1 MNFKKLILAG
11 AVSAMALAT
20 TFADD
25 LGSFDSFGTDSFDS
39 GFGFGDSSASA
50 LSVSGKA
57 WIDMRGYL
65 NPNGTSSDDYKL
77 VDDVQVKVL
86 PSAKLNLEYS
96 GSMSDVLLALKV
108 DENTIKNHP
117 VDVIDE
123 LALRGYFGNFSL
135 EAGKMK
141 LVWGKGD
148 KLHVLD
154 NFNADDYTDFI
165 IPDYIDRRLSTP
177 MVRAAYSFGGAN
189 LNLEAVYAPFL
200 TVDRFATSGVWVP
213 AAYNKLSGEVKTRAT
228 SKVADAFAAYTK
240 ASASAGTLNALAA
253 EYQAAAGAYK
263 TASDKKT
270 AVDAAVAAG
279 QGSATDSA
287 TGMTYTQLQGYLATK
302 VSEYESLKTA
312 AQAAYDGAVAQI
324 GYGADKAEEKTTQA
338 GSAYMYALNNAN
350 SLNSDPDMIY
360 PDLKTLKYGQFGTRL
375 TGTFGS
381 FDWGV
386 SYYNGFYKQPSFN
399 AVKLESWLN
408 KYLAQG
414 ATSEDDKF
422 LAYDRKQT
430 FGLEAATTLWR
441 FNLRGEAAYNLTED
455 VDGTDA
461 FVHNNSVAWLGGF
474 DIDLP
479 FWNMNVNV
487 QETGTAILKNDE
499 IKSGLDVDYS
509 ENAYT
514 NNKFVVNVT
523 TSFMNEKILP
533 EVTVLYGIENGDLI
547 VMPKFTYK
555 PDQSLSLYVNGMYIY
570 SKDDNSEF
578 AAWKNNSFVNIGV
591 SYQF

>member
-1 MNFKKLILAG
+1 
-11 AVSAMALAT
+11 
-20 TFADD
+20 
-25 LGSFDSFGTDSFDS
+25 
-39 GFGFGDSSASA
+39 
-50 LSVSGKA
+50 
-57 WIDMRGYL
+57 
-65 NPNGTSSDDYKL
+65 
-77 VDDVQVKVL
+77 
-86 PSAKLNLEYS
+86 
-96 GSMSDVLLALKV
+96 
-108 DENTIKNHP
+108 
-117 VDVIDE
+117 
-123 LALRGYFGNFSL
+123 
-135 EAGKMK
+135 
-141 LVWGKGD
+141 
-148 KLHVLD
+148 
-154 NFNADDYTDFI
+154 
-165 IPDYIDRRLSTP
+165 
-177 MVRAAYSFGGAN
+177 
-189 LNLEAVYAPFL
+189 
-200 TVDRFATSGVWVP
+200 
-213 AAYNKLSGEVKTRAT
+213 
-228 SKVADAFAAYTK
+228 
-240 ASASAGTLNALAA
+240 
-253 EYQAAAGAYK
+253 
-263 TASDKKT
+263 
-270 AVDAAVAAG
+270 
-279 QGSATDSA
+279 
-287 TGMTYTQLQGYLATK
+287 MTYTQLQGYLATK

-312 AQAAYDGAVAQI
+312 TQAAYDGAVAQI

>member
-39 GFGFGDSSASA
+39 GFGDSSASA

-77 VDDVQVKVL
+77 FDDVQVKVL

-200 TVDRFATSGVWVP
+200 TVDRFATNGVWVP
-213 AAYNKLSGEVKTRAT
+213 AAYSKLSGEVKTRAT

-253 EYQAAAGAYK
+253 EYQAAAGAYAQAK
-263 TASDKKT
+263 
-270 AVDAAVAAG
+270 AAG
-279 QGSATDSA
+279 LSDENNPYKSQMEVAEKAYKGA
-287 TGMTYTQLQGYLATK
+287 MTQLGYNSVDEASAKL
-302 VSEYESLKTA
+302 TA
-312 AQAAYDGAVAQI
+312 AG
-324 GYGADKAEEKTTQA
+324 E
-338 GSAYMYALNNAN
+338 AYMYALNNAN

>member
-39 GFGFGDSSASA
+39 GFGDSSASA

-77 VDDVQVKVL
+77 FDDVQVKVL

-213 AAYNKLSGEVKTRAT
+213 AAYNKLFGEVQTSAT
-228 SKVADAFAAYTK
+228 SKVADAF
-240 ASASAGTLNALAA
+240 SA
-253 EYQAAAGAYK
+253 
-263 TASDKKT
+263 
-270 AVDAAVAAG
+270 
-279 QGSATDSA
+279 
-287 TGMTYTQLQGYLATK
+287 
-302 VSEYESLKTA
+302 
-312 AQAAYDGAVAQI
+312 
-324 GYGADKAEEKTTQA
+324 
-338 GSAYMYALNNAN
+338 
-350 SLNSDPDMIY
+350 
-360 PDLKTLKYGQFGTRL
+360 
-375 TGTFGS
+375 
-381 FDWGV
+381 
-386 SYYNGFYKQPSFN
+386 
-399 AVKLESWLN
+399 
-408 KYLAQG
+408 
-414 ATSEDDKF
+414 
-422 LAYDRKQT
+422 
-430 FGLEAATTLWR
+430 
-441 FNLRGEAAYNLTED
+441 
-455 VDGTDA
+455 
-461 FVHNNSVAWLGGF
+461 
-474 DIDLP
+474 
-479 FWNMNVNV
+479 
-487 QETGTAILKNDE
+487 
-499 IKSGLDVDYS
+499 
-509 ENAYT
+509 
-514 NNKFVVNVT
+514 
-523 TSFMNEKILP
+523 
-533 EVTVLYGIENGDLI
+533 
-547 VMPKFTYK
+547 
-555 PDQSLSLYVNGMYIY
+555 
-570 SKDDNSEF
+570 
-578 AAWKNNSFVNIGV
+578 
-591 SYQF
+591 

>member
-1 MNFKKLILAG
+1 MKAKKLILAG
-11 AVSAMALAT
+11 TISAMVFAT
-20 TFADD
+20 SFADD
-25 LGSFDSFGTDSFDS
+25 FDSFGMDSFGS
-39 GFGFGDSSASA
+39 SFGDSSVSA

-77 VDDVQVKVL
+77 FDDVQVKVL

-96 GSMSDVLLALKV
+96 GSVSDVLLALKV

-117 VDVIDE
+117 IDVIDE

-154 NFNADDYTDFI
+154 NFNADNYTDFI

-177 MVRAAYSFGGAN
+177 MVRTAYSFGVAN

-200 TVDRFATSGVWVP
+200 TVDRFATNGVWVP
-213 AAYNKLSGEVKTRAT
+213 AAYNELSRAVKTNA
-228 SKVADAFAAYTK
+228 SAKVAEAFTAYTK

-253 EYQAAAGAYK
+253 EYQAAAGAYAETK
-263 TASDKKT
+263 ALGVPDSDNPYKSTMEVAEAAFEGAKKDIGYDETQASAKLT
-270 AVDAAVAAG
+270 AAG
-279 QGSATDSA
+279 
-287 TGMTYTQLQGYLATK
+287 
-302 VSEYESLKTA
+302 E
-312 AQAAYDGAVAQI
+312 
-324 GYGADKAEEKTTQA
+324 
-338 GSAYMYALNNAN
+338 AYMYALNNAN

-381 FDWGV
+381 FDWGL

-399 AVKLESWLN
+399 ATKLNDWLN

-414 ATSEDDKF
+414 TTSEDDKF

-479 FWNMNVNV
+479 FWNMNLNV

-499 IKSGLDVDYS
+499 IKSSLDVDYN

-547 VMPKFTYK
+547 VMPKFTFK

-570 SKDDNSEF
+570 SRDDNSEF
-578 AAWKNNSFVNIGV
+578 AAWKNNSFINVGM

>member
-1 MNFKKLILAG
+1 MKAKKLILAG
-11 AVSAMALAT
+11 TISAMVFAT
-20 TFADD
+20 AFADD
-25 LGSFDSFGTDSFDS
+25 FDSFGMDSFGS
-39 GFGFGDSSASA
+39 SFGDSSASA

-77 VDDVQVKVL
+77 FDDVQVKVL

-96 GSMSDVLLALKV
+96 GSVSDVLLALKV

-117 VDVIDE
+117 IDVIDE

-177 MVRAAYSFGGAN
+177 MVRAAYSFGVAN
-189 LNLEAVYAPFL
+189 LSLEAVYAPFL
-200 TVDRFATSGVWVP
+200 TVDRFATNGVWVP
-213 AAYNKLSGEVKTRAT
+213 AAYNKLSGAVKTSAT
-228 SKVADAFAAYTK
+228 SKVADAFAKYTE

-253 EYQAAAGAYK
+253 EYQAAAGAYAQ
-263 TASDKKT
+263 ASEKKT
-270 AVDAAVAAG
+270 AVDAVVAAG
-279 QGSATDSA
+279 QGSATDST
-287 TGMTYTQLQGYLATK
+287 TGMTYSQLQAYLATK
-302 VSEYESLKTA
+302 VSEYDSAQTVAKAAYEGAKEQIGDETEVSAKLTA
-312 AQAAYDGAVAQI
+312 AG
-324 GYGADKAEEKTTQA
+324 ET
-338 GSAYMYALNNAN
+338 YMYALNNAN

-375 TGTFGS
+375 TGTLGS
-381 FDWGV
+381 FDWGL

-399 AVKLESWLN
+399 ATKLDTWLN

-414 ATSEDDKF
+414 TTSEDDKF

-499 IKSGLDVDYS
+499 IKSSLDVDYN

-547 VMPKFTYK
+547 VMPKFTFK

-570 SKDDNSEF
+570 SRDDNSEF
-578 AAWKNNSFVNIGV
+578 AAWKNNSFINVGM

>member
-1 MNFKKLILAG
+1 MKAKKLILAG

-25 LGSFDSFGTDSFDS
+25 FDSFDSFGTDSFGS
-39 GFGFGDSSASA
+39 GFGDSSASA

-77 VDDVQVKVL
+77 FDDVQVKVL

-200 TVDRFATSGVWVP
+200 TVDRFATNGVWVP
-213 AAYNKLSGEVKTRAT
+213 SAYSKLSGAVKTSAT
-228 SKVADAFAAYTK
+228 SKVADAFATYTK
-240 ASASAGTLNALAA
+240 ASASAGTLNALEA

-270 AVDAAVAAG
+270 LVDAAVAAG

-287 TGMTYTQLQGYLATK
+287 TGMTYTQLQVYLATK

-312 AQAAYDGAVAQI
+312 AQAAYDGAVDEI
-324 GYGADKAEEKTTQA
+324 GYDAEAAEAKTTQA
-338 GSAYMYALNNAN
+338 GTAYMYALNNAN

-375 TGTFGS
+375 TGTLGS

-399 AVKLESWLN
+399 ATKLDSWLN

-414 ATSEDDKF
+414 TTSEDDKF

-499 IKSGLDVDYS
+499 IKSSLDVDYS

-570 SKDDNSEF
+570 SRDDNSEF

>member
-1 MNFKKLILAG
+1 MKAKKLILAG
-11 AVSAMALAT
+11 TISAMVFAT
-20 TFADD
+20 SFADD
-25 LGSFDSFGTDSFDS
+25 FDSFGMDSFGS
-39 GFGFGDSSASA
+39 SFGDSSASA

-77 VDDVQVKVL
+77 FDDVQVKVL

-96 GSMSDVLLALKV
+96 GSVSDVLLALKV

-117 VDVIDE
+117 IDVIDE

-177 MVRAAYSFGGAN
+177 MVRTAYSFGVAN

-200 TVDRFATSGVWVP
+200 TVDRFATNGVWVP
-213 AAYNKLSGEVKTRAT
+213 AAYNNLSGAVKTRAT
-228 SKVADAFAAYTK
+228 FKVADAFTAYTK

-253 EYQAAAGAYK
+253 ERKGEYLAAVKAYEEAKNKGITDLNPYVSQMNVAENAVAKIDYEATQASAKLTAAGK
-263 TASDKKT
+263 
-270 AVDAAVAAG
+270 
-279 QGSATDSA
+279 
-287 TGMTYTQLQGYLATK
+287 
-302 VSEYESLKTA
+302 
-312 AQAAYDGAVAQI
+312 
-324 GYGADKAEEKTTQA
+324 
-338 GSAYMYALNNAN
+338 AYMNALNYAN

-375 TGTFGS
+375 TGTLGS
-381 FDWGV
+381 FDWGL

-399 AVKLESWLN
+399 ATKLGTWLD
-408 KYLAQG
+408 KYFAQG
-414 ATSEDDKF
+414 TTSEDDKF

-479 FWNMNVNV
+479 FWNMNLNV

-499 IKSGLDVDYS
+499 IKSSLDVDYN

-547 VMPKFTYK
+547 VMPKFTFK

-570 SKDDNSEF
+570 SRDDNSEF
-578 AAWKNNSFVNIGV
+578 AAWKNNSFINVGM

>member
-1 MNFKKLILAG
+1 MKAKKLILAG

-25 LGSFDSFGTDSFDS
+25 FDSFDSFGTDSFGS
-39 GFGFGDSSASA
+39 GFGDSSASA

-77 VDDVQVKVL
+77 FDDVQVKVL

-177 MVRAAYSFGGAN
+177 MVRAAYSFGDAN

-200 TVDRFATSGVWVP
+200 TVDRFATNGVWIP
-213 AAYNKLSGEVKTRAT
+213 AAYSKLSGAVKTSAT
-228 SKVADAFAAYTK
+228 SKVADAFATYTK

-253 EYQAAAGAYK
+253 EYQAAAGAYAQAK
-263 TASDKKT
+263 
-270 AVDAAVAAG
+270 AAG
-279 QGSATDSA
+279 LSDENNPYKSQMEVAKKA
-287 TGMTYTQLQGYLATK
+287 CTGAMTQLGYNSVDEASAKL
-302 VSEYESLKTA
+302 TA
-312 AQAAYDGAVAQI
+312 AG
-324 GYGADKAEEKTTQA
+324 E
-338 GSAYMYALNNAN
+338 AYMYALNNAN

-375 TGTFGS
+375 TGTLGS
-381 FDWGV
+381 FDWGL

-399 AVKLESWLN
+399 ATKLDSWLN

-414 ATSEDDKF
+414 TTSEDDKF

-499 IKSGLDVDYS
+499 IKSSLDVDYS

-570 SKDDNSEF
+570 SRDDNSEF

>member
-1 MNFKKLILAG
+1 MKAKKLILAG
-11 AVSAMALAT
+11 TISAMVFAT
-20 TFADD
+20 SFADD
-25 LGSFDSFGTDSFDS
+25 FDSFGMDSFGS
-39 GFGFGDSSASA
+39 SFGDSSVSA

-77 VDDVQVKVL
+77 FDDVQVKVL

-96 GSMSDVLLALKV
+96 GSVSDVLLALKV

-117 VDVIDE
+117 IDVIDE

-177 MVRAAYSFGGAN
+177 MVRTAYSFGVAN

-200 TVDRFATSGVWVP
+200 TVDRFATNGVWVP
-213 AAYNKLSGEVKTRAT
+213 AAYNELSGAVKNSAT
-228 SKVADAFAAYTK
+228 SKVANAFAKYTE
-240 ASASAGTLNALAA
+240 ASVNAGTLNALLA
-253 EYQAAAGAYK
+253 EYQAAAVPYATLKDAGVPDSNNPYKSTWEVAKAAYEGAVGKIGYDE
-263 TASDKKT
+263 TQASAKLT
-270 AVDAAVAAG
+270 AAG
-279 QGSATDSA
+279 
-287 TGMTYTQLQGYLATK
+287 
-302 VSEYESLKTA
+302 E
-312 AQAAYDGAVAQI
+312 
-324 GYGADKAEEKTTQA
+324 
-338 GSAYMYALNNAN
+338 AYMYALNNAN

-381 FDWGV
+381 FDWGL

-399 AVKLESWLN
+399 AKKLDDWLN

-414 ATSEDDKF
+414 TTSEDDKF

-479 FWNMNVNV
+479 FWNMNLNV

-499 IKSGLDVDYS
+499 IKSSLDVDYN

-514 NNKFVVNVT
+514 NNKFVVNAT

-547 VMPKFTYK
+547 VMPKFTFK

-570 SKDDNSEF
+570 SRDDNSEF
-578 AAWKNNSFVNIGV
+578 AAWKNNSFINVGM

>member
-1 MNFKKLILAG
+1 MKAKKLILAG
-11 AVSAMALAT
+11 TISAMVFAT
-20 TFADD
+20 AFADD
-25 LGSFDSFGTDSFDS
+25 FDSFGMDSFGS
-39 GFGFGDSSASA
+39 SFGDSSASA

-77 VDDVQVKVL
+77 FDDVQVKVL

-96 GSMSDVLLALKV
+96 GSVSDVLLALKV

-117 VDVIDE
+117 IDVIDE

-177 MVRAAYSFGGAN
+177 MVRAAYSFGVAN

-200 TVDRFATSGVWVP
+200 TVDRFATNGVWVP
-213 AAYNKLSGEVKTRAT
+213 ADYNKLSGDVKTGA
-228 SKVADAFAAYTK
+228 SEKVGEAFTAYTK
-240 ASASAGTLNALAA
+240 AGTLNALAT
-253 EYQAAAGAYK
+253 EYLAAANAYAEAKTNGVPDSDNPYKSTMEGAKAVYEE
-263 TASDKKT
+263 AKKLIDYDY
-270 AVDAAVAAG
+270 DATQALAKLTAAG
-279 QGSATDSA
+279 
-287 TGMTYTQLQGYLATK
+287 
-302 VSEYESLKTA
+302 E
-312 AQAAYDGAVAQI
+312 
-324 GYGADKAEEKTTQA
+324 
-338 GSAYMYALNNAN
+338 AYMHALNYAN

-381 FDWGV
+381 FDWGL

-399 AVKLESWLN
+399 AIKLNDWLN

-414 ATSEDDKF
+414 TTSEDDKF

-479 FWNMNVNV
+479 FWNMNLNV

-499 IKSGLDVDYS
+499 IKSSLDVDYNK
-509 ENAYT
+509 NAYT

-547 VMPKFTYK
+547 VMPKFTFK

-570 SKDDNSEF
+570 SRYDNSEF
-578 AAWKNNSFVNIGV
+578 AVWKNNSFINVGM

>member
-1 MNFKKLILAG
+1 MKAKELILAG
-11 AVSAMALAT
+11 TISAMVFAT
-20 TFADD
+20 SFADD
-25 LGSFDSFGTDSFDS
+25 FDSFGMDSFGS
-39 GFGFGDSSASA
+39 SFGDSSVSA

-77 VDDVQVKVL
+77 FDDVQVKVL

-96 GSMSDVLLALKV
+96 GSVSDVLLALKV

-117 VDVIDE
+117 IDVIDE

-177 MVRAAYSFGGAN
+177 MVRAAYSFGVAN

-200 TVDRFATSGVWVP
+200 TVDRFATNGVWVP
-213 AAYNKLSGEVKTRAT
+213 KAYNELSGAVKTN
-228 SKVADAFAAYTK
+228 
-240 ASASAGTLNALAA
+240 ASAGTLNALLAERQA
-253 EYQAAAGAYK
+253 EY
-263 TASDKKT
+263 
-270 AVDAAVAAG
+270 DAAVRAYEEAKNKG
-279 QGSATDSA
+279 ITD
-287 TGMTYTQLQGYLATK
+287 LNL
-302 VSEYESLKTA
+302 YESQKNVA
-312 AQAAYDGAVAQI
+312 KNAVEEI
-324 GYGADKAEEKTTQA
+324 GYEADKASAKLTAA
-338 GSAYMYALNNAN
+338 GEAYMYALNNAN

-381 FDWGV
+381 FDWGL

-399 AVKLESWLN
+399 AKKLDAWLN

-414 ATSEDDKF
+414 TTSEDDKF

-479 FWNMNVNV
+479 FWNMNLNV

-499 IKSGLDVDYS
+499 IKSSVDVDYN

-547 VMPKFTYK
+547 VMPKFTFK

-570 SKDDNSEF
+570 SRDDNSEF
-578 AAWKNNSFVNIGV
+578 AAWKNNSFINVGM

>member
-1 MNFKKLILAG
+1 MKAKELILAG
-11 AVSAMALAT
+11 TISAMVFAT
-20 TFADD
+20 SFADD
-25 LGSFDSFGTDSFDS
+25 FDSFGMDSFGS
-39 GFGFGDSSASA
+39 SFGDSSVSA

-77 VDDVQVKVL
+77 FDDVQVKVL

-96 GSMSDVLLALKV
+96 GSVSDVLLALKV

-117 VDVIDE
+117 IDVIDE

-177 MVRAAYSFGGAN
+177 MVRTAYSFGVAN

-200 TVDRFATSGVWVP
+200 TVDRFATNGVWVP
-213 AAYNKLSGEVKTRAT
+213 AAYNELSGAVKNSAT
-228 SKVADAFAAYTK
+228 SKVKDAFEKYTK
-240 ASASAGTLNALAA
+240 ASASAGTLNALLA
-253 EYQAAAGAYK
+253 EYQAAAGAHK
-263 TASDKKT
+263 TVSDKKT
-270 AVDAAVAAG
+270 LVDAAVKDG
-279 QGSATDSA
+279 KGSDIDPDTNK
-287 TGMTYTQLQGYLATK
+287 TYSELQPYLATK
-302 VSEYESLKTA
+302 LSEYESLEKAT
-312 AQAAYDGAVAQI
+312 QAAYEGAVEGKI
-324 GYGADKAEEKTTQA
+324 GDEAAKLTAA
-338 GSAYMYALNNAN
+338 GEAYMYALNNAN

-381 FDWGV
+381 FDWGL

-399 AVKLESWLN
+399 ATKLDTWLN
-408 KYLAQG
+408 KYLAKG
-414 ATSEDDKF
+414 TTSEDDKF

-430 FGLEAATTLWR
+430 FGFEAATTLWR

-479 FWNMNVNV
+479 FWNMNLNV

-499 IKSGLDVDYS
+499 IKSSRDVDYN

-547 VMPKFTYK
+547 VMPKFTFK

-570 SKDDNSEF
+570 SRDDNSEF
-578 AAWKNNSFVNIGV
+578 AAWKNNSFINVGM